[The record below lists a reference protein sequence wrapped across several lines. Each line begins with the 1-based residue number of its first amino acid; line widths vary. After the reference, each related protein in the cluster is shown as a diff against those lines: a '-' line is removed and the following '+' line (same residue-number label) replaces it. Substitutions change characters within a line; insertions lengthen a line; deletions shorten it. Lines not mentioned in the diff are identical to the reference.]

1 MMKCLL
7 LLIATI
13 TLTGCVRPGDHP
25 ISPNCVW
32 SEDESPSL
40 DLTNI
45 SDRHHLR
52 FDAATAEDK
61 AIRWADKNFAHLPEY
76 DMRCAECRETLF
88 QGLASHHR
96 VDVALVRQYSL
107 DRDIVTD
114 AAVILSFGILYV
126 LAAYIL
132 TGRIRRQFP
141 PSEPGFWIMTLTMA
155 VGVSL
160 VGILVGG
167 LWSIIIETIRLNSAH
182 LSYRMNRIPFRQHW
196 VMLFFGCF
204 IVFALVALIRS
215 RVKLPLTNTR
225 TRSQA
230 LPH

>member
-1 MMKCLL
+1 MMKRLL

-25 ISPNCVW
+25 ISANCVW
-32 SEDESPSL
+32 SEDDSRSL
-40 DLTNI
+40 NLASI

-52 FDAATAEDK
+52 FDAVTAEDM
-61 AIRWADKNFAHLPEY
+61 AIRWADKNFGHLPEY

-88 QGLASHHR
+88 QGVAKHHG
-96 VDVALVRQYSL
+96 VDIATIRQYSL
-107 DRDIVTD
+107 DRDAVVDT
-114 AAVILSFGILYV
+114 AVILSIGILYV
-126 LAAYIL
+126 VAAYIL
-132 TGRIRRQFP
+132 TGRIYRQFP

-160 VGILVGG
+160 VGVLVGG
-167 LWSIIIETIRLNSAH
+167 LWAIVVETIRLNSAH

-196 VMLFFGCF
+196 AMLFFCCL
-204 IVFALVALIRS
+204 IVFALVALVRS